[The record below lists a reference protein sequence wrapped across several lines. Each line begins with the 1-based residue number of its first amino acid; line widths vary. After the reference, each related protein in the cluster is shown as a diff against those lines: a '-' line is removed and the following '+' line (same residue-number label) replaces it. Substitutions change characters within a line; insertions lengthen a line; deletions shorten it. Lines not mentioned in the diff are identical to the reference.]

1 MIQFD
6 TQTQDDILIV
16 SIVGSLDAITS
27 EEATEYL
34 NNLIQDDAAQ
44 VVLNLETLEYI
55 SSAGVRVLLGAIKA
69 TRSAGGDLRLAQ
81 ITNQVLET
89 LEMAG
94 ITSIVKYYDEVNSA
108 VVSFED

>member
-16 SIVGSLDAITS
+16 SIAGSLDAITS

-34 NNLIQDDAAQ
+34 NNLIQEENFHI
-44 VVLNLETLEYI
+44 VLNLETLEYI

-69 TRSAGGDLRLAQ
+69 TRSHGGDLRLVN

-94 ITSIVKYYDEVNSA
+94 ITSIVKYYDEIDSA
-108 VVSFED
+108 IASFED